1 MAEILVTG
9 AAGFLG
15 MHVSAELCKAG
26 YYVLGIDNLN
36 SYYDPRLKEAR
47 LAELTAAHKNFT
59 FSRID
64 LTDEAALARL
74 FEEKKFSRV
83 VHLGAQAGVR
93 YSITNPM
100 AYQDSNLK
108 GTTVILDL
116 CARHQIGHLIYASSS
131 SVYGANTKVPFQESD
146 PVERPVS
153 FYAAT
158 KRANE
163 LMAHTFSLI
172 HQLPATGLRFFTVYG
187 PWGRPDMAYWS
198 FTDALM
204 TGKKINVFGDGIV
217 SRDFTYVDDV
227 VSAVVRLVELPPA
240 KQAENQPAHRILNV
254 GNSAPITVNAMLQIL
269 ESLTGKKAN
278 RVDMPLPLGDVAITF
293 ADSSALAAL
302 TGYRPNTELGQG
314 LDKFVSW
321 YKKYFEL

>member
-26 YYVLGIDNLN
+26 YSVLGIDNLN

-47 LAELTAAHKNFT
+47 LAELTAAHKNFL

-64 LTDEAALARL
+64 LTDEVALARL
-74 FEEKKFSRV
+74 FKEKKFSRV

-116 CARHQIGHLIYASSS
+116 CARHQVGHLIYASSS

-163 LMAHTFSLI
+163 LMAHTFSHI

-227 VSAVVRLVELPPA
+227 VSAIARLVELPPA

-321 YKKYFEL
+321 YKKYFDL

>member
-15 MHVSAELCKAG
+15 MHVSQALCKVG
-26 YYVLGIDNLN
+26 YDVTGIDNLN
-36 SYYDPRLKEAR
+36 SYYDPQLKEDR
-47 LAELTAAHKNFT
+47 LTELTNSQKR
-59 FSRID
+59 FSFFRGD
-64 LTDEAALARL
+64 LGDMAFLEAL
-74 FEEKKFSRV
+74 FKQKKFLRV

-93 YSITNPM
+93 YSISNPM

-116 CARHQIGHLIYASSS
+116 CARYQIGHLVYASSS
-131 SVYGANTKVPFQESD
+131 SVYGANTKVPFHESD

-163 LMAHTFSLI
+163 LMAHTFSHI
-172 HQLPATGLRFFTVYG
+172 HKLPATGLRFFTVYG

-198 FTDALM
+198 FTDALL
-204 TGKKINVFGDGIV
+204 TGKRINVFGDGLV

-227 VSAVVRLVELPPA
+227 VSAIVRLVEMPPS
-240 KQAENQPAHRILNV
+240 QQTDGQPAHRILNV
-254 GNSAPITVNAMLQIL
+254 GNSAPVTVNTMLQTL
-269 ESLTGKKAN
+269 EMLTGKKAN
-278 RVDMPLPLGDVAITF
+278 RQDMPLPLGDVATTF
-293 ADSSALAAL
+293 ADSSALAKL
-302 TGYRPNTELGQG
+302 TGYRPNTDLAHG
-314 LDKFVSW
+314 LTEFVNW
-321 YKKYFEL
+321 YKKYFKF

>member
-26 YYVLGIDNLN
+26 YSVLGIDNLN

-47 LAELTAAHKNFT
+47 LAELTAAHKNFI

-74 FEEKKFSRV
+74 FKEKKFSRV

-116 CARHQIGHLIYASSS
+116 CARHQVGHLIYASSS

-163 LMAHTFSLI
+163 LMAHTFSHI

-198 FTDALM
+198 FTDALI

-227 VSAVVRLVELPPA
+227 VSAIVRLVELPPA

-254 GNSAPITVNAMLQIL
+254 GNSTPVTVNAMLQIL

-321 YKKYFEL
+321 YKKYFDL